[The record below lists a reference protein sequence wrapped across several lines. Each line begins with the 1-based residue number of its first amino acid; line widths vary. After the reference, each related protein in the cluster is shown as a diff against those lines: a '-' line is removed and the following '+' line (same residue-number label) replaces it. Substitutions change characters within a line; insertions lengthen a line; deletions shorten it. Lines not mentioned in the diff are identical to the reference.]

1 MNDCSAISEQ
11 EKQSLKRSL
20 ISNFNEPVNQ
30 IAVQIAVLISK
41 ICRHDLPKD
50 WPDLFPTLLQGVE
63 SSDPLIQ
70 HRSLLTFHNVIKVLS
85 SKRLSGTRHRDQW
98 YFYCKTILT
107 VLTVQ

>member
-1 MNDCSAISEQ
+1 MCNCSGISEQ

-50 WPDLFPTLLQGVE
+50 WPDLFPTLMQGVE
-63 SSDPLIQ
+63 STDPLIQ

-85 SKRLSGTRHRDQW
+85 SKRLTGMQHFYQW
-98 YFYCKTILT
+98 YIYNKISLKTI
-107 VLTVQ
+107 V